1 MPPGDSCQINY
12 RHGGGQEADKE
23 KGDVKM
29 GSDEGHR
36 KEHGENKEG
45 WGIIAFGVEE

>member
-1 MPPGDSCQINY
+1 MPNKLQAW
-12 RHGGGQEADKE
+12 GGGGGKRQTRR

-29 GSDEGHR
+29 GNDEGHKK